1 MAETRRMFES
11 DLIER
16 FSRIPPWQPPV
27 LYVPVIVVLTVLGL
41 RAGDVALPAFLALF
55 LGGWLLWS
63 LLEYGLHRYLFH
75 YRPRTVVGRRLFWI
89 MHGVHH
95 DWPDDALRLV
105 FPPAISLPL
114 AVVFW
119 WVFTAMASASPRYPS
134 LRYPLMAG
142 FVSGYLAYDMLHY
155 WVHHARPQNSIGRQ
169 LRRHHMA
176 HHGDDRRGF
185 GVSSPLWDR
194 VFGSAPR

>member
-11 DLIER
+11 DLVER

-27 LYVPVIVVLTVLGL
+27 LYVPAIAVLVALGV
-41 RAGDVALPAFLALF
+41 RAGGIAWPAFLGLF
-55 LGGWLLWS
+55 VAGALLWS
-63 LLEYGLHRYLFH
+63 LLEYGLHRFLFH
-75 YRPRTVVGRRLFWI
+75 YRPRSAFGRRLFWI

-105 FPPAISLPL
+105 FPPIISLPL
-114 AVVFW
+114 AVLFW
-119 WVFTAMASASPRYPS
+119 WTFGRVAGDT

-155 WVHHARPQNSIGRQ
+155 WVHHGRPTSRLGRG

-176 HHGDDRRGF
+176 HHFADARHGF